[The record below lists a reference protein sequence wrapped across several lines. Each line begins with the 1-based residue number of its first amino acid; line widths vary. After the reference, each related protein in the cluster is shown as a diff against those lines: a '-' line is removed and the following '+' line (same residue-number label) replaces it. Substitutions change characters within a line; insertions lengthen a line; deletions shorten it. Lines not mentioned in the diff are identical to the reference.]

1 MSVSIPHT
9 KSYNNY
15 IISNVAYVLQKS
27 IKQSIAAYMVEI
39 LVATL
44 KLGKRTKNIVMLQH
58 VVEHKLSQEIRSACM
73 LQRSV

>member
-27 IKQSIAAYMVEI
+27 IKQSLAAYMVEI

-44 KLGKRTKNIVMLQH
+44 NLQSIVMLQH
-58 VVEHKLSQEIRSACM
+58 IVEHKLSQEIRSACM